1 MAARRILQ
9 VVASDQRRGAE
20 VFAGQLAD
28 YLAERGDTVTT
39 VALAGTD
46 GPNRLPYEVV
56 GDGRRFSPRTLRD
69 LAGRVRAHDLTV
81 VHGSD
86 GLLPVAALA
95 PALRRPFV
103 YRNIGDPDHWAP
115 ARGAQLRVGAPLRR
129 AAAVVALYDA
139 ARTSMVHRYRLDPVR
154 VVTSP
159 NAVAVEK
166 FPRADAAARSASRAE
181 LGVTATGPVVG
192 YLGALSAEKQP
203 EVALRAVAEVTGAEL
218 LVAGTGPL
226 GDRCAEVA
234 TEVAPDRVR
243 FLGQV
248 ADPAQFL
255 AALDVLVLTSRTEGL
270 PGVLIEAAL
279 VGVPVVAT
287 PVGGIPDLLGELG
300 HGVLTT
306 SDRPEDVAAALRGV
320 VDGTAGTRLPE
331 PATVT
336 DRFGIEAVSATWA
349 EILDRVARRS

>member
-1 MAARRILQ
+1 MPSRRILQ

-28 YLAERGDTVTT
+28 HLAGLGDDVTT
-39 VALAGTD
+39 IALSGTD

-56 GDGRRFSPRTLRD
+56 GDGRRFAPSTLAE
-69 LAGRVRAHDLTV
+69 LARRVRAHDLTI

-86 GLLPVAALA
+86 GLLPVAACA
-95 PALRRPFV
+95 PAVRRPFV

-115 ARGAQLRVGAPLRR
+115 SRGAQLRVGAPLRR

-139 ARTSMVHRYRLDPVR
+139 ARTSMVRRYRLDPTR

-159 NAVAVEK
+159 NAVATDR
-166 FPRADAAARSASRAE
+166 FPRADDAARVAARAA
-181 LGVTATGPVVG
+181 LGVTGSAPLVG

-203 EVALRAVAEVTGAEL
+203 EVAVAAVAAVDGAEL
-218 LVAGTGPL
+218 LLAGTGPL
-226 GDRCAEVA
+226 AEA
-234 TEVAPDRVR
+234 CEGLAAQVAPGRVR
-243 FLGQV
+243 LLGQV

-287 PVGGIPDLLGELG
+287 PVGGIPELLGALG
-300 HGVLTT
+300 HGVLTA
-306 SDRPEDVAAALRGV
+306 SDRPEDVVAALRSV
-320 VDGTAGTRLPE
+320 LDGTAS
-331 PATVT
+331 TVRPDPSAVA
-336 DRFGIEAVSATWA
+336 DRFGIAAVSATWA
-349 EILDRVARRS
+349 ALVDRLAPRR